1 MPAGAP
7 DPFVFQECIKKE
19 EKFLDSV
26 LARNAAGE
34 DFRKTF
40 REDPLEFRGLSRTN
54 TVPFSFQS
62 TLTAKD
68 RTLLS
73 EFETR
78 RTQRKV
84 PIAKQRWVWE
94 NRAAV
99 LEEGHD
105 PMNAPKQEVTY
116 KRAKGKGEL
125 PYAAVREKP
134 ESTEYRRTFNGEC
147 PWARNSSTFRA
158 PSRPATGIHRTHDFQ
173 EERPKTSLPPTP
185 MDSATRDHQAA
196 VLKRMKSSP
205 WATVVPHEP
214 ALSSAKFS
222 HTANDTKFP
231 LSVTRRN
238 MHTAEVRDVEDRL
251 LSVPFVD
258 ISSADGRSSKVVRPH
273 GVGALVA
280 GPLKATSS
288 FRHLS
293 QTAHF

>member
-19 EKFLDSV
+19 EKFLDSC

-40 REDPLEFRGLSRTN
+40 RENPIEFRGLARTN
-54 TVPFSFQS
+54 TASHSFQS

-68 RTLLS
+68 HTLLS

-78 RTQRKV
+78 RSQRKV
-84 PIAKQRWVWE
+84 PVAKQRWVWE
-94 NRAAV
+94 HRAAA

-105 PMNAPKQEVTY
+105 PMNAPKKEIPY
-116 KRAKGKGEL
+116 MRAKGKGEL
-125 PYAAVREKP
+125 PYAAVRENP
-134 ESTEYRRTFNGEC
+134 ESTEYRTTFNGEC

-158 PSRPATGIHRTHDFQ
+158 PSRPLTGIYQTRDPQ

-185 MDSATRDHQAA
+185 MDSATRDHQTA
-196 VLKRMKSSP
+196 VLKRMKHSP
-205 WATVVPHEP
+205 WATVLPHEP

-222 HTANDTKFP
+222 HTMNDTQFP
-231 LSVTRRN
+231 LSVSRTVR
-238 MHTAEVRDVEDRL
+238 TADVRDVEDRL
-251 LSVPFVD
+251 LSFPFVD
-258 ISSADGRSSKVVRPH
+258 ITSADGRSSKVVRPH